1 MKGLVAAA
9 AIAAVFVPATP
20 ARAGSAR
27 ARRGGAGDEAA
38 ARAAA
43 KRGAEWLAGR
53 QAADG
58 SGLGGFGLTA
68 LAAGGLHP
76 ADVRVGDGPSAQ
88 ARAQAD
94 WAASGAGPRGTDLA
108 RSLLAAHAAGI
119 DPTLITAERNF
130 VAETLA
136 LFDGRRLYDPGAASS
151 LSDDIFGTLGLA
163 AADAPQPLL
172 DALATFLRS
181 QQTATGGWNFTEGA
195 ANASLDMTGA
205 GVGALCAAGAPVSDP
220 AVAKALTFLRE
231 RQDPLT
237 AGWGAN
243 SDTAGWVVSGLRTC
257 GVDPKQWIRNGLD
270 PLDDLMSRQLPS
282 GGFRWRDTD
291 TTENALATLDSV
303 RPLGGAGFTADP
315 PARAG
320 GAPRL
325 LAPPEVADGTEV
337 PVGVVVDYGVAVRAC
352 SVRARTGSPDR
363 DGRRDRAVRE
373 RVGQRHVVDLAP
385 RRLRRRAGRRRRH
398 APSRH
403 AGSRAHRAR
412 GGARRRA
419 GRGSE
424 RADHRRGAPGRAA
437 RDHGVRRRAHRRR
450 PRLGP
455 ALPAGPRERPARPP
469 RRVRRRADDAAGPAA
484 RAEGRPGALP
494 DPGGRRAARGDGDAE
509 SVPPR
514 GLRPRGGCPS
524 DLS

>member
-9 AIAAVFVPATP
+9 AIAAVLVP
-20 ARAGSAR
+20 ARAGVA
-27 ARRGGAGDEAA
+27 AGDEAA

-53 QAADG
+53 QAPDG

-172 DALATFLRS
+172 DALAAFLRS

-220 AVAKALTFLRE
+220 AVAKALAFLRE
-231 RQDPLT
+231 RQDPVT

-257 GVDPKQWIRNGLD
+257 GVDPKQWVRNDRD

-320 GAPRL
+320 GGPRL

-352 SVRARTGSPDR
+352 SVRVRTGAPIETVGATAPCVSEWGSGTWSISHR
-363 DGRRDRAVRE
+363 DDSAVVRAGDVVTLRRATPVPVPTERVVERVVERAAAPSARITGVVRRGGRLVITASGAERIGVARVSGRRCRPVRAN
-373 RVGQRHVVDLAP
+373 G
-385 RRLRRRAGRRRRH
+385 RLGRRVACGDALRCC
-398 APSRH
+398 
-403 AGSRAHRAR
+403 RAR
-412 GGARRRA
+412 G
-419 GRGSE
+419 S
-424 RADHRRGAPGRAA
+424 
-437 RDHGVRRRAHRRR
+437 
-450 PRLGP
+450 
-455 ALPAGPRERPARPP
+455 
-469 RRVRRRADDAAGPAA
+469 
-484 RAEGRPGALP
+484 
-494 DPGGRRAARGDGDAE
+494 
-509 SVPPR
+509 S
-514 GLRPRGGCPS
+514 
-524 DLS
+524 

>member
-9 AIAAVFVPATP
+9 ALAAVLVPVSP
-20 ARAGSAR
+20 AF
-27 ARRGGAGDEAA
+27 AGDEVA

-43 KRGAEWLAGR
+43 KRGAEWLAGLQR
-53 QAADG
+53 PDG

-88 ARAQAD
+88 TRAQAD

-119 DPTLITAERNF
+119 DPTLISAERNF

-136 LFDGRRLYDPGAASS
+136 LFDGQRLYDPGAASS
-151 LSDDIFGTLGLA
+151 LSDDIFGTLGLGA
-163 AADAPQPLL
+163 VGAPQPLL
-172 DALATFLRS
+172 DALAAFLRS

-195 ANASLDMTGA
+195 ANASVDMTGA

-220 AVAKALTFLRE
+220 AVAKALAFLRE
-231 RQDPLT
+231 RQDPVT

-257 GVDPKQWIRNGLD
+257 GVDPKQWVRNGRD

-282 GGFRWRDTD
+282 GGFKWRDTD

-315 PARAG
+315 PERSAG
-320 GAPRL
+320 QRFL
-325 LAPPEVADGTEV
+325 DPPVVPDGTEV

-352 SVRARTGSPDR
+352 SVRVRTGAPIETVGATAPCVSEWGSGTWSIAHR
-363 DGRRDRAVRE
+363 DDSSVVRPGDVVTLRRATPVAAPTERVVERIVQTPTARITGVTRRRGRLVITTSGAERIGVARVSGRRCRPVRASGRLGR
-373 RVGQRHVVDLAP
+373 RVACGDALSMLPGP
-385 RRLRRRAGRRRRH
+385 RLELRAG
-398 APSRH
+398 P
-403 AGSRAHRAR
+403 
-412 GGARRRA
+412 
-419 GRGSE
+419 GRYLI
-424 RADHRRGAPGRAA
+424 RADAA
-437 RDHGVRRRAHRRR
+437 RLVVTVR
-450 PRLGP
+450 
-455 ALPAGPRERPARPP
+455 
-469 RRVRRRADDAAGPAA
+469 
-484 RAEGRPGALP
+484 
-494 DPGGRRAARGDGDAE
+494 
-509 SVPPR
+509 
-514 GLRPRGGCPS
+514 
-524 DLS
+524 